1 MEGAA
6 CGCWGGL
13 FTAQKTRG
21 LLFQGCRSV
30 WELGPWSSAWG
41 WSTFGSRAGR
51 GTLLRNAPPS
61 IAFCL
66 GLVWPWAGVG
76 SDAFSCFL
84 LPPCCLHP
92 ARQGRGLCCHPE
104 RRPHPPRPLARHA
117 WGWPTCVGL
126 STAGDWCS
134 PSPAISP
141 PRGQRLC
148 LFTSRLRSWHLCAHP
163 RWIHLLVPP
172 GLRVA
177 PRPSPLHGYVSTSSE
192 VRGEQGQSSPGVGDS
207 CWDRLPQ
214 PFCSGQVKEQGLPA
228 DCL

>member
-1 MEGAA
+1 MLLPSPVPCCPPAA
-6 CGCWGGL
+6 C
-13 FTAQKTRG
+13 T
-21 LLFQGCRSV
+21 LLG
-30 WELGPWSSAWG
+30 
-41 WSTFGSRAGR
+41 RAG
-51 GTLLRNAPPS
+51 GSAVTLKGGPILRD
-61 IAFCL
+61 L
-66 GLVWPWAGVG
+66 W
-76 SDAFSCFL
+76 
-84 LPPCCLHP
+84 
-92 ARQGRGLCCHPE
+92 
-104 RRPHPPRPLARHA
+104 HA

-228 DCL
+228 NCL